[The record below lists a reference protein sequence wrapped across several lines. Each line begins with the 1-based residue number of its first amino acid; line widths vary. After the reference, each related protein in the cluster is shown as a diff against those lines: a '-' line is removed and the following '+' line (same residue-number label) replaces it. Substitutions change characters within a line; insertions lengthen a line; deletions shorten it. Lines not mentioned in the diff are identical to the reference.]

1 MSDKEPKGIIEQP
14 DNGPAAGVPE
24 DSGAASPSPSP
35 ENDQPRVV
43 YRRKDATEGA
53 TQSASP
59 RANSVR
65 ARELAPAIMPLIVGF
80 LLLLILIF
88 VLGLLSVRRM
98 DEVSVAVLDLEQQHG
113 AKLSL
118 LLNLR
123 LAVTK
128 LNNEARARAASE
140 ARHELRPPIDL
151 RLNTAQDEM
160 NQRLHQLE
168 GPPLAGDPTW

>member
-14 DNGPAAGVPE
+14 DQRAAADVPQDSQGVP
-24 DSGAASPSPSP
+24 PSPA
-35 ENDQPRVV
+35 NDQPRVV
-43 YRRKDATEGA
+43 YRRADTTEGA
-53 TQSASP
+53 TRSLSARVNGISG
-59 RANSVR
+59 
-65 ARELAPAIMPLIVGF
+65 RELAPAIMPLIVGF

-123 LAVTK
+123 LSITK
-128 LNNEARARAASE
+128 LNNEARARA
-140 ARHELRPPIDL
+140 
-151 RLNTAQDEM
+151 
-160 NQRLHQLE
+160 
-168 GPPLAGDPTW
+168 